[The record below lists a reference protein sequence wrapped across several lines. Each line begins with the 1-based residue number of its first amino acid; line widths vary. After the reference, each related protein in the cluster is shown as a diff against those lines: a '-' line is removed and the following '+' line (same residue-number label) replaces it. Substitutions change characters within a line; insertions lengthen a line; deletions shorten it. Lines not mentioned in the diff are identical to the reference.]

1 MAFDAA
7 DVRPDQRVQCR
18 SCRTL
23 ATGVVAV
30 AVAGVIGTATTS
42 ATAQSPT
49 PDAGSADIAEEIPIP
64 AGFPAVPGF
73 PILPEFP
80 PTPPP
85 SAAKS
90 VGERAVDAALTKL
103 GAAYQGGAAGPDA
116 FDCSGLVQWA
126 YRQVGRELPRS
137 SHEQLAVGTP
147 TSLDDLQPGD
157 LVSFY
162 GGSHSGLYAGDGTVV
177 HAATSGIGVRLAP
190 ISTMPYAGARRY

>member
-1 MAFDAA
+1 MAT
-7 DVRPDQRVQCR
+7 
-18 SCRTL
+18 S
-23 ATGVVAV
+23 VVAV
-30 AVAGVIGTATTS
+30 AVAGVIGAATTP
-42 ATAQSPT
+42 ATARASS

-64 AGFPAVPGF
+64 AGFPAAPGF
-73 PILPEFP
+73 PVLPILPEFS

-85 SAAKS
+85 PAAKS
-90 VGERAVDAALTKL
+90 VGERAVDVALTKL

-137 SHEQLAVGTP
+137 SYEQLAAGTP
-147 TSLDDLQPGD
+147 TSQHDLQRGD

-177 HAATSGIGVRLAP
+177 HAATSGTGVQVAP